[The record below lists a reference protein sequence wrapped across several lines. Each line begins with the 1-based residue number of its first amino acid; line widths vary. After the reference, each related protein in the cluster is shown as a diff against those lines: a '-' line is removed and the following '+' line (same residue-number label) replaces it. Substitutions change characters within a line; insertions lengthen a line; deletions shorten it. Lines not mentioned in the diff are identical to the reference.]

1 MDIIQYVKK
10 YGDKSFLEE
19 PFCDVDSFVLSQIS
33 YFHFNLLCEPFL
45 YNQVT
50 KKYYLKDL
58 LNSELEEDVLVYRTL
73 MRKGLAKIIEPL
85 RKSKRFS
92 EIQIG
97 NVQSV
102 IDRDNESQ
110 FFALT
115 YYLPNGE
122 IYICYRGTD
131 ATLVGW
137 KEDLNMAHLTTV
149 PSHLK
154 SVLYINAV
162 LRLEKRIPFYI
173 GGHSKGGNLAY
184 YAAMKMD
191 DVHLPYLRKIYNLDG
206 PGFKHPE
213 EIFDKKREQLLKP
226 IYYKVIPS
234 SSLVGILLHHDE
246 DAKIINSNHLYI
258 LQHDLF
264 SWQIDPKTKEGD
276 YLSKRSLISRIN
288 EDMMKSFLEELDDT
302 DIKEIADALL
312 EMLGGR
318 DLTVHEVALNPLQT
332 IKYGRN
338 IYRTY
343 PIEKRRKLFKVVALL
358 IKNWAFSVV
367 KISLGTTKRK
377 RTKTRKNKR

>member
-1 MDIIQYVKK
+1 MDIIEYVTKH
-10 YGDKSFLEE
+10 GDKTFLET
-19 PFCDVDSFVLSQIS
+19 PFNDADSFVLSQIS
-33 YFHFNLLCEPFL
+33 YFHFNFLCEPFL
-45 YNQVT
+45 YNKATQ
-50 KKYYLKDL
+50 KYYLKDL
-58 LNSELEEDVLVYRTL
+58 LNSKFREDVLVYQTL
-73 MRKGLAKIIEPL
+73 MKKGLLKIIEPL

-102 IDRDNESQ
+102 IDRKEESQ

-122 IYICYRGTD
+122 IYICFRGTD
-131 ATLVGW
+131 STLIGW

-154 SVLYINAV
+154 SVLYVNNV
-162 LRLEKRIPFYI
+162 LKIEKEVPFYI

-191 DVHLPYLRKIYNLDG
+191 DKHLPYLKKVYNLDG

-213 EIFDKKREQLLKP
+213 EIFDKEKEKLLRSR
-226 IYYKVIPS
+226 YYKAIPA
-234 SSLVGILLHHDE
+234 SSLVGILLHHDA
-246 DAKIINSNHLYI
+246 DAKIVRSNQIYI

-264 SWQIDPKTKEGD
+264 SWLLNPKTCEPQ
-276 YLSKRSLISRIN
+276 YVNKRSLISRIN
-288 EDMMKSFLEELDDT
+288 EDTMKSFLNELDDN
-302 DIKEIADALL
+302 DKKEVADALL

-318 DLTVHEVALNPLQT
+318 ELTVHQIALNPLQT
-332 IKYGRN
+332 IKYGRY
-338 IYRTY
+338 IYRTF
-343 PIEKRRKLFKVVALL
+343 PLEKRRKLFKVVALL

-367 KISLGTTKRK
+367 RISLRKTKPKPKKTKDKK
-377 RTKTRKNKR
+377 R